1 MNKKQ
6 KKVLKRIILS
16 AILIIAFAVAGNFV
30 SIPKVLEF
38 VLYLIPYL
46 VIGYDILK
54 KAWKGICNKQVFD
67 ENFLTP
73 QQRQYRRRPVLR
85 AGGAGQPRL

>member
-54 KAWKGICNKQVFD
+54 KAWKADAFPGF
-67 ENFLTP
+67 F
-73 QQRQYRRRPVLR
+73 
-85 AGGAGQPRL
+85 